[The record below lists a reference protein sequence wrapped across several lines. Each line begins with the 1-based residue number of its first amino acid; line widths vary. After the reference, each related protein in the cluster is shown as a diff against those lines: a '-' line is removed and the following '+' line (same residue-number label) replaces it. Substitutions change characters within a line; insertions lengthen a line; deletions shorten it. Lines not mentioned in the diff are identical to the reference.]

1 MKEAK
6 AEIKK
11 LNNELEQRVAQR
23 TRQLMIV
30 NNELREEIEERQRVQ
45 AALQQSQVELAH
57 VARLTAMGE
66 LVASIAHEVGQ
77 PLTAIVTNGSFLL
90 RRLQAGRRMGTICE
104 ARQRRSSPME
114 NVPARSFR
122 GYGRY

>member
-1 MKEAK
+1 M
-6 AEIKK
+6 
-11 LNNELEQRVAQR
+11 
-23 TRQLMIV
+23 
-30 NNELREEIEERQRVQ
+30 Q

-90 RRLQAGRRMGTICE
+90 RQAGSQDEKWG
-104 ARQRRSSPME
+104 
-114 NVPARSFR
+114 
-122 GYGRY
+122 